1 MNNYEGYY
9 YEAPKHKKKKSGSK
23 LVPVLLTVAV
33 AFGSLGF
40 GLGAGSAAFRDNEAQ
55 NLAHESSLLEG
66 EISGLTMPLI
76 SETGDAQVHA
86 LALAAPESAVV
97 SAIRTASD
105 SVVSINTVSIQR
117 DIFNRQ
123 RLQQGAGSGIIS
135 AENEDY
141 IFIITNHHVIEDAES
156 VEISLDDYI
165 SVAAAPVGSDRE
177 ADIAV
182 IRVAKADLHTAG
194 VHNYKIA
201 TFGDAT
207 ALEIGQTVI
216 AMGNA
221 MGDGQSATLGIVS
234 AKGRQIHTP
243 NNVSIETIQTDAAI
257 NGGNSGGALVN
268 LHGEVIGVNTAKL
281 AGHGIEGIGFA
292 IPSNLVQEI
301 FEEIMERSMVQR
313 PFVGFLGFTVDEDLM
328 ELHSLASL
336 GVFIGE
342 VTSDSGAWDAGMR
355 VGDIITSFAGHEILT
370 LDALLELIPLQEIGS
385 YVQIAVQRST
395 MDGDIEVLLNV
406 EIRDANVPRNF

>member
-1 MNNYEGYY
+1 MNNYERYY
-9 YEAPKHKKKKSGSK
+9 YEPAKYKKKKSSSK

-40 GLGAGSAAFRDNEAQ
+40 GFGAGTAAFRDSEAQ
-55 NLAHESSLLEG
+55 GLAYEA
-66 EISGLTMPLI
+66 LTPETLPSALAMPLI
-76 SETGDAQVHA
+76 SSAGEVQA

-97 SAIRTASD
+97 SAIRIASD
-105 SVVSINTVSIQR
+105 SVVSINTISVQR
-117 DIFNRQ
+117 DIFNRP

-141 IFIITNHHVIEDAES
+141 IFIITNHHVIEYSES
-156 VEISLDDYI
+156 VEISIDDYI
-165 SVAAAPVGSDRE
+165 SVEASPVGSDRE

-182 IRVAKADLHTAG
+182 IRVSKADLHAAN

-201 TFGDAT
+201 TFGDASS
-207 ALEIGQTVI
+207 LEIGQTVI

-221 MGDGQSATLGIVS
+221 MGEGQSATLGIVS
-234 AKGRQIHTP
+234 AKGREIRTP

-268 LHGEVIGVNTAKL
+268 LQGEVIGVNTAKL
-281 AGHGIEGIGFA
+281 RGVGIEGIGFA

-301 FEEIMERSMVQR
+301 FEEIMERSAVQR
-313 PFVGFLGFTVDEDLM
+313 PFVGFLGMTIDNDLK
-328 ELHSLASL
+328 ELHSLASV

-355 VGDIITSFAGHEILT
+355 VGDIITNFAGHEILT
-370 LDALLELIPLQEIGS
+370 LDRLLELIPLQEIGS
-385 YVQIAVQRST
+385 YVEIVIMRST
-395 MDGDIEVLLNV
+395 MEGEQEILLSV